1 MLVKETTMKI
11 PNFLNECADIVE
23 RGKINDVEI
32 NKVTIEGIYLGEIF
46 RFSYKPM
53 EEGYGDSS
61 GPEDTQ

>member
-1 MLVKETTMKI
+1 MEKHKI
-11 PNFLNECADIVE
+11 GSFFINKCVDIVE
-23 RGKINDVEI
+23 EGNLNNVEVSDI
-32 NKVTIEGIYLGEIF
+32 IIEGVYGGEVF

>member
-1 MLVKETTMKI
+1 MKI

-46 RFSYKPM
+46 RFSYEPK
-53 EEGYGDSS
+53 EEGYA
-61 GPEDTQ
+61 PEDTQWKITR